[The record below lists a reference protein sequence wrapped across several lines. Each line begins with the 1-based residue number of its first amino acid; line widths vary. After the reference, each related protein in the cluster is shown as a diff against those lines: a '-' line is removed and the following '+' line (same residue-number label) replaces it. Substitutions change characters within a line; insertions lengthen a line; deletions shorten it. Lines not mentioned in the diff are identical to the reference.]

1 MKLLKGKKGLV
12 MGVANE
18 RSIAWGIANEAFL
31 QGADLCLT
39 YQNNFFK
46 ERILKLANSINCQ
59 FILECD
65 VEKKKDIN
73 KLFLNLKKK
82 WGKIDFIVHALAF
95 SDKNE
100 LKGSYFDTSKY
111 NFRKTLLISSFSLT
125 EVCKEARS
133 LMSVDGGSI
142 LTLTY
147 IGGERTTPNY
157 NVMGVAKAALESSV
171 RYLSVDLGKNNIRV
185 NSLSSG
191 PMKTLAGS
199 AITGA
204 RYIFKHSEIN
214 SPMVKNPSLKED
226 SNFVASWLEI
236 LRTSFNEVSKELPDE
251 DIINKLEKEAV
262 LTSVK
267 NLTTFPF
274 IQKAISDGSLS
285 IHGLWHNIG
294 TGELM
299 SYDNESNDF
308 ILV

>member
-1 MKLLKGKKGLV
+1 MHLLKGKKGLV

-39 YQNNFFK
+39 YQNNIFK
-46 ERILKLANSINCQ
+46 ERILKLANSINCN
-59 FILECD
+59 FSLKCD
-65 VEKKKDIN
+65 VENKEDIKN
-73 KLFLNLKKK
+73 LFHNLKDK

-100 LKGSYFDTSKY
+100 LKGNYFDTSKN

-125 EVCKEARS
+125 ELCKEARG
-133 LMSVDGGSI
+133 LMSKNGGSI

-204 RYIFKHSEIN
+204 RHIFKHSEKS
-214 SPMVKNPSLKED
+214 SPMVRNPSLKE
-226 SNFVASWLEI
+226 
-236 LRTSFNEVSKELPDE
+236 VS
-251 DIINKLEKEAV
+251 
-262 LTSVK
+262 SS
-267 NLTTFPF
+267 
-274 IQKAISDGSLS
+274 AIYLLSDLS
-285 IHGLWHNIG
+285 SGV
-294 TGELM
+294 TGENHFVDGG
-299 SYDNESNDF
+299 YNIVAIPKE
-308 ILV
+308 

>member
-1 MKLLKGKKGLV
+1 MHLLKGKKGLV

-39 YQNNFFK
+39 YQNNIFK

-59 FILECD
+59 FTLECD
-65 VEKKKDIN
+65 VENKKDIS

-100 LKGSYFDTSKY
+100 LKGNYFDTSKY
-111 NFRKTLLISSFSLT
+111 NFRKTLIVSSFSFT
-125 EVCKEARS
+125 EVCKEAKG
-133 LMSVDGGSI
+133 LMSESGGSI

-157 NVMGVAKAALESSV
+157 NVMGVAKAALEASV

-204 RYIFKHSEIN
+204 RHIFKHSEKN
-214 SPMVKNPSLKED
+214 SPLTKNPSLKEI
-226 SNFVASWLEI
+226 S
-236 LRTSFNEVSKELPDE
+236 TS
-251 DIINKLEKEAV
+251 AV
-262 LTSVK
+262 YL
-267 NLTTFPF
+267 L
-274 IQKAISDGSLS
+274 SDLS
-285 IHGLWHNIG
+285 SGV
-294 TGELM
+294 TGENHFVDGG
-299 SYDNESNDF
+299 YNIVAIPKE
-308 ILV
+308 

>member
-1 MKLLKGKKGLV
+1 MYLLKGKKGLV

-18 RSIAWGIANEAFL
+18 RSIAWGIANEAFF

-39 YQNNFFK
+39 YQNNIYK

-59 FILECD
+59 LTLECD
-65 VEKKKDIN
+65 VENKEDIN
-73 KLFLNLKKK
+73 KLFLNLKNK

-100 LKGSYFDTSKY
+100 LKGNYFDTSRN

-125 EVCKEARS
+125 EVCKEAIG
-133 LMSVDGGSI
+133 LMSEDGGSI

-157 NVMGVAKAALESSV
+157 NVMGVAKAALEASV
-171 RYLSVDLGKNNIRV
+171 RYLSVDLGKYNIRI

-204 RYIFKHSEIN
+204 RHIFKYSEKS
-214 SPMVKNPSLKED
+214 SPMAKNPGLKEV
-226 SNFVASWLEI
+226 S
-236 LRTSFNEVSKELPDE
+236 TS
-251 DIINKLEKEAV
+251 AV
-262 LTSVK
+262 YL
-267 NLTTFPF
+267 L
-274 IQKAISDGSLS
+274 SDLS
-285 IHGLWHNIG
+285 SGV
-294 TGELM
+294 TGENHFV
-299 SYDNESNDF
+299 DGGFNIVAIPKE
-308 ILV
+308 